1 VLTVDYDRLGVRA
14 GMTVLDLGCGE
25 GRHAF
30 EAYRRGARVV
40 ALDHGES
47 EVTTTRTWLD
57 AIAAAGEA
65 PAGAAA
71 EVVRGDLLA
80 LPVPNASVDRV
91 IAAEVLEH
99 IPDDATAIGEIARV
113 LKPGGR
119 VAVTVPRYGP
129 ERVCWALS
137 DAYHANEGGHVRIYR
152 RAELRNRLAAAGL
165 QPAGRHHAHA
175 LHAPYWWL
183 KCAVGV
189 ERDTAA
195 VRAYHRLLV
204 WDLTER
210 PRVTRGA
217 ERLLD
222 PLIGKSLVL
231 YADKPATGVHGAQL
245 ADAASRPAAE
255 LRSMDE
261 EQTAVAG

>member
-1 VLTVDYDRLGVRA
+1 VLTVDYDRLDVRA

-40 ALDHGES
+40 AVDHGEP
-47 EVTTTRTWLD
+47 EVTTTRRWLD
-57 AIAAAGEA
+57 AIAAAGDA
-65 PAGAAA
+65 PHGAAA

-80 LPVPNASVDRV
+80 LPVPDASIDRV
-91 IAAEVLEH
+91 IASEVLEH
-99 IPDDATAIGEIARV
+99 IPDDTTALAEISRV

-137 DAYHANEGGHVRIYR
+137 DAYHANAGGHVRIYR
-152 RAELRNRLAAAGL
+152 GSELRERLAAAGL
-165 QPAGRHHAHA
+165 RPAGRHHAHA

-195 VRAYHRLLV
+195 VRAYHRFLV
-204 WDLTER
+204 WDLTDR
-210 PRVTRGA
+210 PWVTRTA
-217 ERLLD
+217 ERGLN
-222 PLIGKSLVL
+222 PLFGKSLVL
-231 YADKPATGVHGAQL
+231 YAVKPAGATGAAPGAV
-245 ADAASRPAAE
+245 ASRPPAGLE
-255 LRSMDE
+255 RTDE
-261 EQTAVAG
+261 ERTAVAR

>member
-1 VLTVDYDRLGVRA
+1 VLTVDYDRLDLRP

-40 ALDHGES
+40 AVDRGAD
-47 EVTTTRTWLD
+47 EVETTKRWLG
-57 AIAAAGEA
+57 AIARAGEA
-65 PAGAAA
+65 PAGAAY

-80 LPVPNASVDRV
+80 LPFPDASVDRV
-91 IAAEVLEH
+91 IASEVLEH
-99 IPDDATAIGEIARV
+99 IPDDATAMAEIARV
-113 LKPGGR
+113 LRPGGT
-119 VAVTVPRYGP
+119 VVVTVPRYGP

-152 RAELRNRLAAAGL
+152 GDVLRARLSAAGL
-165 QPAGRHHAHA
+165 VPGGQHHAHA
-175 LHAPYWWL
+175 LHAPFWWL
-183 KCAVGV
+183 RCAVGV
-189 ERDTAA
+189 ERDNAA

-210 PRVTRGA
+210 PWPTRFA

-222 PLIGKSLVL
+222 PMVGKSLVV
-231 YADKPATGVHGAQL
+231 YARKPAV
-245 ADAASRPAAE
+245 AAAAE
-255 LRSMDE
+255 QEPDLER
-261 EQTAVAG
+261 TAV

>member
-1 VLTVDYDRLGVRA
+1 MLTVDYDLLDVRPGMRL
-14 GMTVLDLGCGE
+14 LDLGCGE

-30 EAYRRGARVV
+30 EAYRRGASVLAV
-40 ALDHGES
+40 DWGQS
-47 EVTTTRTWLD
+47 EVATTAEWLG

-71 EVVRGDLLA
+71 AVARGDLRA
-80 LPVPNASVDRV
+80 LPVPDASVDRV
-91 IAAEVLEH
+91 IASEVLEH
-99 IPDDATAIGEIARV
+99 IPDDETAMAEIARV
-113 LKPGGR
+113 LRPGGT

-152 RAELRNRLAAAGL
+152 GDVLRARLSAAGL
-165 QPAGRHHAHA
+165 VPGAQHHAHA
-175 LHAPYWWL
+175 LHAPFWWL

-189 ERDTAA
+189 DRDSAA

-204 WDLTER
+204 WDLTQR
-210 PRVTRGA
+210 PLLTRAA

-222 PLIGKSLVL
+222 PVIGKSLVV
-231 YADKPATGVHGAQL
+231 YAEKPAGA
-245 ADAASRPAAE
+245 ATASETE
-255 LRSMDE
+255 LE
-261 EQTAVAG
+261 ATAV